1 MLGYTATSLETADL
15 PILPAHMRATSI
27 FSRMR
32 RLVKSRHSLS
42 LLPSRA
48 SDFQFTLKVPFG
60 TYLTSRFPTIE
71 RRLPFIRSSRTF
83 KPFRFNIPRHS
94 SSYLLIQLALSNKRI
109 LLTEVGLAAVCALV
123 FYTPAFF
130 FRKLIIWLENDPRR
144 GDVKKLAE
152 YVSSIADGEQP
163 VNTKWAWV
171 YCAGLFGT
179 TAIMYCEYLFRRPF
193 GFTEDLSYC
202 SY

>member
-15 PILPAHMRATSI
+15 PILPANSRATDI

-32 RLVKSRHSLS
+32 RLVKSRRSLS
-42 LLPSRA
+42 VLLPSI
-48 SDFQFTLKVPFG
+48 SKFQFTLKVPFG

-83 KPFRFNIPRHS
+83 TPFRFDIPRHS
-94 SSYLLIQLALSNKRI
+94 PSYLLIQLTLANKRI
-109 LLTEVGLAAVCALV
+109 LLTEVGIAAVSALV

-144 GDVKKLAE
+144 DVKKLAE
-152 YVSSIADGEQP
+152 YVSSVADGEQP
-163 VNTKWAWV
+163 INTKWAWV

-179 TAIMYCEYLFRRPF
+179 TVIMNSEYPFQRLFWF
-193 GFTEDLSYC
+193 IEHTSYSPC
-202 SY
+202 